1 MSKLRDSFGRLFSKL
16 IGDGEGE
23 GEIDFDDGDE
33 RASARLLSN
42 AILNFATVV
51 GPAGIARLEAAL
63 PWVGALAAWHEDAQ
77 EDGADGDSMRE
88 LAETVRR
95 AGGGL
100 ALGAAGIER
109 RLSEALENE
118 NDDGTDGD
126 RASIVDGLARA
137 ARDDRRLRSTGDLSD
152 GELAA
157 AAVEKTE
164 LMRLVVEVGSSGTPA
179 GFASRFEE
187 LFPFGPSLDR
197 AARGRRRAL
206 EMLAALEEGR
216 LATLCEIDGFAKSTS
231 RFEVSLA
238 RHMDRRGMSRAVRVA
253 LAFGSGTMT
262 GAGAETAPASSL
274 SSWLRLVSRSD
285 GQGGWVALARALV
298 ENRWRFV
305 RCLAGES
312 PRSGLDSWAGFLRR
326 GCGRLAD
333 REEIS
338 EREAVHYAHY
348 TMHLM
353 NVCDLGALTG
363 GAVSDEMRSELFEL
377 ENDVKNAVLSGDEAR
392 PRRHTHQ
399 TPAVLTD
406 AQGNVI
412 GKGVRTEN

>member
-16 IGDGEGE
+16 IGEGEGE
-23 GEIDFDDGDE
+23 GEIDFDDGDK

-63 PWVGALAAWHEDAQ
+63 PWVGALATWHENAPTNR
-77 EDGADGDSMRE
+77 ADGDCLRE

-118 NDDGTDGD
+118 NEEGTDGD

-137 ARDDRRLRSTGDLSD
+137 ARDNRRLRSTGDLSD

-157 AAVEKTE
+157 AAVEETE

-187 LFPFGPSLDR
+187 LFPFGPSIDR
-197 AARGRRRAL
+197 AARGRRRSL
-206 EMLAALEEGR
+206 EMLAALEAGR
-216 LATLCEIDGFAKSTS
+216 LAPLCESDGLGESSS
-231 RFEVSLA
+231 RFELSLA

-253 LAFGSGTMT
+253 LAFGPGTMS
-262 GAGAETAPASSL
+262 GEAAETAPASSL

-298 ENRWRFV
+298 DNRWRFV
-305 RCLAGES
+305 RCLAGE
-312 PRSGLDSWAGFLRR
+312 PPQSGLDPWAGFLRR

-363 GAVSDEMRSELFEL
+363 GSVSDEMRSELFEL
-377 ENDVKNAVLSGDEAR
+377 ENDIKNAVLSEDAAR
-392 PRRHTHQ
+392 PRQPATQ
-399 TPAVLTD
+399 TEAVLTD
-406 AQGNVI
+406 EEGNVV
-412 GKGVRTEN
+412 GRER